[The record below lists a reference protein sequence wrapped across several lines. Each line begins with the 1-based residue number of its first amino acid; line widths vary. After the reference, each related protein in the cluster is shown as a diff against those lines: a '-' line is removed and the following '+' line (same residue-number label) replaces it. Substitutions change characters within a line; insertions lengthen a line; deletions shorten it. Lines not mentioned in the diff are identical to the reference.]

1 MGRRIA
7 ELRRLRG
14 WTQAAMAERMGH
26 SDGHQSSVE
35 RGIYNMTLDT
45 LTMFAQVL
53 RVKPAA
59 LLEPPES
66 RARRRPGR
74 PRKESDAEGGKGKKR

>member
-1 MGRRIA
+1 VGRRIA

-14 WTQAAMAERMGH
+14 WTQAEMAERMGH

-53 RVKPAA
+53 RVKPAE
-59 LLEPPES
+59 LLRPPKS
-66 RARRRPGR
+66 RAKRKPGR
-74 PRKESDAEGGKGKKR
+74 PRKDEKG